1 MDRKNYFDILRIP
14 FDPPDPPLTL
24 RKKLEDW
31 KADTEEQAKTGK
43 DPEAAKK
50 LLEMYPDMEKVL
62 MTPSLCSQEAERLKA
77 QRLADLE
84 TILAIKL
91 TGMKKGL
98 TPEVTSAQVLS
109 VSTALGLNTDTVEQ
123 LYKES
128 GFRVQQKT
136 RLLNIEDFFFPPT
149 YMNALEDDLNK
160 LRKTKDPDF
169 PWVKDVKNLF
179 DLVCFYDGKTADD
192 RPVYR
197 SKLTG
202 SLCELA
208 NNFAIEASTRKDDI
222 GALLSRLFFIAVG
235 DVFDSEQNRIKYE
248 NSLIMLRHR
257 DFFML
262 LHSAP
267 EGFKKDPTFAEASIS
282 TIQSFFPDRN
292 LALAIY
298 NAEVQLLNDPYEPLS
313 AEFYISCPS
322 CGNTSRFY
330 SRTEA
335 ENAFCPACGN
345 ALYMNCPN
353 PACGKK
359 IPALARQCSCGFS
372 LLEYRFYDRYCSM
385 AEKAIDDMEFLE
397 AEKHLQ
403 DAKRA
408 NPYGTDTARIENKLI
423 EYRKKYEKPIQELEA
438 LIDRQCFSQ
447 AKRKLEIIV
456 GQNPELTLKAEKKLI
471 RNRLEQ
477 AASNMPA
484 PTLPKE
490 DQVKQC
496 FFITNFVRD
505 YKPAVDIIKS
515 VPPKPAKKLTAVL
528 KATES
533 GAVNALSWEPADDY
547 GITYKLMRKDGGIP
561 LNPNDGTELAPQL
574 KETSYEDEKVV
585 AGMRYGYA
593 VFAGR
598 YGTYAHS
605 ATIVIDTTFELDK
618 KYLKMNYRNGICTF
632 HWELPQN
639 CKGVRILR
647 CKGGVPS
654 ANPDVTTDL
663 IEEAALNDFSDTHLE
678 MNASYTYRLQCIYE
692 FDGRQVHSSGLITES
707 IVAEEPPCHLENITA
722 RFKNQ
727 TVKISWSEN
736 LKKNDTIIIKSVP
749 YGFDK
754 KLVGKQLSMQHI
766 DSVLEPQTLASVASS
781 STVCS
786 FPLNTGE
793 SIKVAVVSS
802 TGKSGIIC
810 DILSISGVKPC
821 EVDKENTYV
830 ENNTLR
836 VIIKDMPKEI
846 VQLHYIVNEILDDPV
861 YGTEQDV
868 IKGRSVMVSPDEYRR
883 NGNMIIIPKL
893 PEKELTLTVIGEYQ
907 TNDGTQVYSAPSKM
921 MINNKPKSE
930 LRYKIFWSKGFMK
943 RKANEE
949 PQLIIECEEGMMPK
963 VFLSCLETGE
973 MPWSMTDNDLK
984 ILYTFSETSLTNNQ
998 ITIPLKGFRQLGL
1011 KKGTIMRIMLSDDDM
1026 LRYAPVPADV
1036 NSLKVP

>member
-1 MDRKNYFDILRIP
+1 MDRKNYFDILKVP
-14 FDPPDPPLTL
+14 FDPPDPPQTL
-24 RKKLEDW
+24 RKKLENW
-31 KADTEEQAKTGK
+31 KEDLEEQRKSGK
-43 DPEAAKK
+43 DPKAAEK
-50 LLEMYPDMEKVL
+50 LLAMYGDMEKVL
-62 MTPSLCSQEAERLKA
+62 MTPSLCSQEAERMKA
-77 QRLADLE
+77 IRLADLE

-91 TGMKKGL
+91 TGLKRGV

-109 VSTALGLNTDTVEQ
+109 VSAALGLNTATVEQ

-128 GFRVQQKT
+128 GFHVQQNTK
-136 RLLNIEDFFFPPT
+136 LLDLDDFFFPPD
-149 YMNALEDDLNK
+149 YMNALEEDMKK
-160 LRKTKDPDF
+160 LRSKNDTELPWTKD
-169 PWVKDVKNLF
+169 VQNLF
-179 DLVCFYDGKTADD
+179 DLICYYDGKESEDK
-192 RPVYR
+192 PVYR

-202 SLCELA
+202 TLCELA
-208 NNFAIEASTRKDDI
+208 NNFAIESSTRKDDT
-222 GALLSRLFFIAVG
+222 GALLSRLFYIAVS
-235 DVFDSEQNRIKYE
+235 DVFNSEQSRIKYE
-248 NSLIMLRHR
+248 NSLILLRHR

-267 EGFKKDPTFAEASIS
+267 EGFKKDPNFAESCIS

-292 LALAIY
+292 LSLAIY
-298 NAEVQLLNDPYEPLS
+298 NAEVELTNDPYEPLS
-313 AEFYISCPS
+313 GDLFISCPS
-322 CGNTSRFY
+322 CFNTSKFY
-330 SRTEA
+330 SRQEA

-353 PACGKK
+353 PDCNKR
-359 IPALARQCSCGFS
+359 IPALAQKCSCGFS

-385 AEKAIDDMEFLE
+385 AEKALDDMEFLE
-397 AEKHLQ
+397 AEKHIQ

-408 NPYGTDTARIENKLI
+408 NPYAQDTVRLENKLV
-423 EYRKKYEKPIQELEA
+423 EYRKKYEKPIQELQA
-438 LIDRQCFSQ
+438 LMDRQCYSQ

-456 GQNPELTLKAEKKLI
+456 GQNPELTLRAEKKLI
-471 RNRLEQ
+471 RDRLEQ

-515 VPPKPAKKLTAVL
+515 VPPKPAKKLTAVM
-528 KATES
+528 KETDS
-533 GAVNALSWEPADDY
+533 GTVNSLSWEPADDY
-547 GITYKLMRKDGGIP
+547 GITYKLMRKEGGIP

-574 KETSYEDEKVV
+574 KETSFEDQNVV

-605 ATIVIDTTFELDK
+605 VTIVIDTTFELDK
-618 KYLKMNYRNGICTF
+618 KHLRMEYSNGKCSF

-654 ANPDVTTDL
+654 DNPDTTTDL
-663 IEEAALNDFSDTHLE
+663 IEEAALNDYTDTRLE

-692 FDGRQVHSSGLITES
+692 FDGREVHSSGLITES
-707 IVAEEPPCHLENITA
+707 IVAEEPPCHLENIVA
-722 RFKNQ
+722 RFKDQ
-727 TVKISWSEN
+727 KVKISWSEN
-736 LKKNDTIIIKSVP
+736 LKKNDTIIVRP
-749 YGFDK
+749 VAYGFNK
-754 KLVGKQLSMQHI
+754 KLVGHQLSMKHI
-766 DSVLEPQTLASVASS
+766 DSVLEPQTLASVPSS

-786 FPLNTGE
+786 FPLNTGM

-810 DILSISGVKPC
+810 DVISVSGVKPC
-821 EVDKENTYV
+821 EIDKENTYV

-836 VIIKDMPKEI
+836 VIIKDMPDEL
-846 VQLHYIVNEILDDPV
+846 VQMHYIVNEILDEPV
-861 YGTEQDV
+861 WGSEQDV
-868 IKGRSVMVSPDEYRR
+868 IKGRSVMVSTDEYRR

-907 TNDGTQVYSAPSKM
+907 TEDGTQVYSAPSKLQ
-921 MINNKPKSE
+921 INNKPMAE
-930 LRYKIFWSKGFMK
+930 LRYKIYWSKAYLK
-943 RKANEE
+943 KKNNEE
-949 PQLIIECEEGMMPK
+949 PQLIIESDEGMMPK
-963 VFLSCLETGE
+963 VFLACLETGE
-973 MPWSMTDNDLK
+973 MPWSMTDKDLK

-998 ITIPLKGFRQLGL
+998 ISIPLSGFRQLGL
-1011 KKGTIMRIMLSDDDM
+1011 KKGTILRIMLSDNDM